1 MLGSVVQVHPQ
12 LPNRALR
19 EAKNV
24 EAEAFSPKVKIAV
37 DEPRIGDIRDHPLC
51 GAAQGTDG

>member
-12 LPNRALR
+12 LPTRALR

-37 DEPRIGDIRDHPLC
+37 DERGIGDI
-51 GAAQGTDG
+51 